1 MLTTATDDAP
11 LVPEIESNEMVAR
24 VRTMLTSPGYRPP
37 MLPGVAL
44 EVMQLS
50 QKPKVQFGEVVQLME
65 RDAML
70 AAKVLAMSQSAAF
83 AARSP
88 ITSLYQAT
96 VRLGLNTLRDMV
108 LEAALHLRVFR
119 VPGFEEPME
128 RLARHSTAVAH
139 LTRAACARVPVDAGA
154 AFACGLLHDVGF
166 AGTLLALSED
176 RKFRYV
182 PYEAMAP
189 ALDELHEETAGI
201 MTKVWKLPP
210 EMQRAV
216 ATHHSVA
223 PFGKPLPMNA
233 ALVVAEQL
241 AWEAGLGLAEPPD
254 DADPTSTATPEAP
267 LGALDLASSVTLD
280 EARQAL
286 ALNDLGMAA
295 LRAEAF
301 QLAARMNG

>member
-1 MLTTATDDAP
+1 MSATATATEVPDIDSEE
-11 LVPEIESNEMVAR
+11 LVGR
-24 VRTMLTSPGYRPP
+24 VRAMLTSPGYRPP

-50 QKPKVQFGEVVQLME
+50 QKPKVQFAEVVALLE

-70 AAKVLAMSQSAAF
+70 AAKVLAMAQSAAF

-96 VRLGLNTLRDMV
+96 VRLGLNTLRNIV

-139 LTRAACARVPVDAGA
+139 LTRAAAGRAPIDAGA

-166 AGTLLALSED
+166 AGILLALSED
-176 RKFRYV
+176 RKFRYAS
-182 PYEAMAP
+182 YEAMAP
-189 ALDELHEETAGI
+189 ALDELHEETAGH
-201 MTKVWKLPP
+201 MTRVWNLPA

-216 ATHHSVA
+216 GTHHSVT
-223 PFGKPLPMNA
+223 PFGAPLPMNA

-241 AWEAGLGLAEPPD
+241 AWECGLGLAEPPD

-280 EARQAL
+280 EARKVL
-286 ALNDLGMAA
+286 ALNDLALAA
-295 LRAEAF
+295 LRVEAF
-301 QLAARMNG
+301 QLATRMSA

>member
-1 MLTTATDDAP
+1 MLSENDTA
-11 LVPEIESNEMVAR
+11 PEIDPVELVAH
-24 VRTMLTSPGYRPP
+24 VRKMLTSPGYRPP

-50 QKPKVQFGEVVQLME
+50 QRPKVQFGDVVALLE

-70 AAKVLAMSQSAAF
+70 AAKVLAMAQSAAF

-96 VRLGLNTLRDMV
+96 VRLGLNTLRNMV
-108 LEAALHLRVFR
+108 LEAALNLKVFR
-119 VPGFEEPME
+119 VPGYAEPME

-139 LTRAACARVPVDAGA
+139 ITRAACARAPVDAGF

-176 RKFRYV
+176 QAFRFV
-182 PYEAMAP
+182 PFEAMAP
-189 ALDELHEETAGI
+189 ALDELHEEASGL
-201 MTKVWKLPP
+201 MARVWNLPST
-210 EMQRAV
+210 MQRAV
-216 ATHHSVA
+216 GAHHRVS
-223 PFGKPLPMNA
+223 PYGKPEPTNA

-241 AWEAGLGLAEPPD
+241 AWESGLGLSEPPD
-254 DADPTSTATPEAP
+254 DADPMSIATPEAP
-267 LGALDLASSVTLD
+267 LDGLDLTCSVTLD
-280 EARQAL
+280 EACRVL
-286 ALNDLGMAA
+286 ALDGLALAA

-301 QLAARMNG
+301 ELAKRMAA